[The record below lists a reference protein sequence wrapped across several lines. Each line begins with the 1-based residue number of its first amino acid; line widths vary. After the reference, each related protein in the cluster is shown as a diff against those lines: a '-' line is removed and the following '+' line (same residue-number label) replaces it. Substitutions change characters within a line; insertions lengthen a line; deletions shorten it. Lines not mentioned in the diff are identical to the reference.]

1 MTTVADIYSAINE
14 LIPLTQRKAGITA
27 VYWQVIPIRALQ
39 KLSLPLISQTM
50 LSKKQKRRERSL

>member
-14 LIPLTQRKAGITA
+14 LIPFDTKESWDNCGMLAGDPDKGVT
-27 VYWQVIPIRALQ
+27 